1 MTRLKSKKALQG
13 NSEDVRFGT
22 HELVADYRAK
32 RVAALKPTTIIEIG
46 AGAGFQT
53 KAFSKVAK
61 KVIAIDVDKERM
73 SMAEFA
79 DNVVVIIGD
88 ALDSAVLEKVK
99 SEIEGTVDVFT
110 DPERAPSVEHRTI
123 GEIKPNIRLTLS
135 NYKKLTDHI
144 IIELPPQLS
153 NDELDML
160 PAHEREYLSINGTLN
175 RLTVYFGFA
184 PCVSVIQLPRNTRLE
199 ATIYEPIREGPILEH
214 YLLEPDMA
222 LIKAGLVGNALADQP
237 VLIEDIGNK
246 QVYIATKKSPS
257 MLFRQRKIL
266 AHGNKALIQKRLISY
281 DKVVL
286 HGKLT
291 PEEQRTLLF
300 ELRKFCKGKDTVH
313 LFMGRRWFLT
323 E

>member
-13 NSEDVRFGT
+13 ETSDVRFGT
-22 HELVADYRAK
+22 HELVAEYRAK
-32 RVAALKPTTIIEIG
+32 RVAALKPTTVIEIG

-53 KAFSKVAK
+53 SAFSKIAK

-73 SMAEFA
+73 SRAEFA
-79 DNVVVIIGD
+79 KNVVPIVGD
-88 ALDSAVLEKVK
+88 ALDPEVIKKVQ
-99 SEIEGTVDVFT
+99 SEIEGTVVVFM
-110 DPERAPSVEHRTI
+110 DPERAPSSEHRTI
-123 GEIKPNIRLTLS
+123 GEIKPNVRLVLS
-135 NYKKLTDHI
+135 TYKKFTDYVF
-144 IIELPPQLS
+144 IELPPQLS
-153 NDELDML
+153 NDELDMM

-175 RLTVYFGFA
+175 RLTVYFGVA
-184 PCVSVIQLPRNTRLE
+184 PCVSVIQLPRNSRLE

-237 VLIEDIGNK
+237 VIIEDIGNK

-257 MLFRQRKIL
+257 QLFRQRKIV
-266 AHGNKALIQKRLISY
+266 AHGNKALIQKRLIAY
-281 DKVVL
+281 DKVVV

-300 ELRKFCKGKDTVH
+300 ELRKFCRGKDTVH